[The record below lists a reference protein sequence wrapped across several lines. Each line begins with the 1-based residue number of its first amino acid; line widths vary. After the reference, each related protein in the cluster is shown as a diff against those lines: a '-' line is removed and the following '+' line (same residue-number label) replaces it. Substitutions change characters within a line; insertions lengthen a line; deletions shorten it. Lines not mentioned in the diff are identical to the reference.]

1 MIQRMRRKLLC
12 SGGGSLE
19 VFLVNGTA
27 EGVKVSSLRHNPSSV
42 PRIKVPKLLCSGGG
56 FLRGVFGKWHC

>member
-1 MIQRMRRKLLC
+1 M
-12 SGGGSLE
+12 
-19 VFLVNGTA
+19 FLVNGTA

-56 FLRGVFGKWHC
+56 SLESPFHLLDIVMRTWCARKLLCSGGVP